1 MYLRPSPEEPMM
13 YMLLTITEAIRDAV
27 NREVDII
34 SMSWSVTGDPK
45 SMNEADQQG
54 FERLKSVMIDAMG
67 SPKGSPKGTKRAPLL
82 FCAAADDG
90 VDGDKDKYELPSK
103 MQWTDLFRIG
113 AATNALQTWVKVTK
127 PSERDF
133 FFPGV
138 DVPHL
143 QHNFQYA
150 YDSLD
155 ADPYSNSGSS
165 IACALAA
172 GQAALILHCVKLSIY
187 YTKKM
192 EKQKTTAH
200 EEITE
205 EDLKNM
211 KQFES
216 MRSAFEIVCTEN
228 MSQHK
233 VSYPAQR
240 FERASDQMRKLED
253 SGKLVSP
260 ERFGPV
266 ASLVRNM
273 IGWRNG

>member
-1 MYLRPSPEEPMM
+1 
-13 YMLLTITEAIRDAV
+13 
-27 NREVDII
+27 
-34 SMSWSVTGDPK
+34 MSWSVTGDPK
-45 SMNEADQQG
+45 SMNEADRRG
-54 FERLKSVMIDAMG
+54 FERLKGVMG
-67 SPKGSPKGTKRAPLL
+67 EVVGPSKGAKRAPLL

-90 VDGDKDKYELPSK
+90 IDSDQDKYELPSK
-103 MQWTDLFRIG
+103 MQYTDIFRIG

-138 DVPHL
+138 DVPDL
-143 QHNFQYA
+143 RSNFQYS

-187 YTKKM
+187 YTKKK
-192 EKQKTTAH
+192 EKEGTKAR

-205 EDLKNM
+205 DDLKSM
-211 KQFES
+211 KQFEW
-216 MRSAFEIVCTEN
+216 MRNAFEIVCTEN
-228 MSQHK
+228 ISQHK

-240 FERASDQMRKLED
+240 FERASDQLRKLED
-253 SGKLVSP
+253 SGRLVSP
-260 ERFGPV
+260 ERFEPV

-273 IGWRNG
+273 IGWRA